1 MNGGGLVGKRTSPS
15 KHGKTQM
22 IESPFIYG
30 ADSRYTNAMV
40 YGTIDRS
47 LDRKKEKLRI
57 RKVRNKKAKVNYET
71 VNLNARSQSSLTDDG
86 RSPANKSEV
95 SLAKSKSKK
104 MFRAKNNSIAASG

>member
-1 MNGGGLVGKRTSPS
+1 
-15 KHGKTQM
+15 M